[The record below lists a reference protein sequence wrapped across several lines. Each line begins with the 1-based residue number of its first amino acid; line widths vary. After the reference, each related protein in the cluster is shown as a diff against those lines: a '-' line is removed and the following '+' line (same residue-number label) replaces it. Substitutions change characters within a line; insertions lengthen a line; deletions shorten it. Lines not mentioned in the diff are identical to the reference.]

1 MIHQGHFCE
10 VRRLFAGRLVSVCRL
25 PMGTAMSDHFGGCL
39 LLAGSCSTLE
49 VRERVMTIMSK
60 ILQLED
66 TIAVQSN
73 DILD

>member
-1 MIHQGHFCE
+1 MIHQGHRRE
-10 VRRLFAGRLVSVCRL
+10 VRRLFAGRLVSVAH
-25 PMGTAMSDHFGGCL
+25 GDGGVGSFRWCL
-39 LLAGSCSTLE
+39 LLVGSCSTLE

>member
-1 MIHQGHFCE
+1 MPVAHG
-10 VRRLFAGRLVSVCRL
+10 
-25 PMGTAMSDHFGGCL
+25 DGGVGSFWWCL

-49 VRERVMTIMSK
+49 VWERVMTIMSR

-73 DILD
+73 DILDEIYKWRIHCNLSNNVYLLRE